1 MAGAFLT
8 DDLASMLA
16 VGDFAT
22 AVTFTP
28 SVGSP
33 VTFDAIFDN
42 GNVEQSVGGLLI
54 EATGPQLTLATSDV
68 PAAYK
73 AGTYTINGSNYTA
86 VEHKPDGTGLSVIS
100 LHAA

>member
-8 DDLASMLA
+8 NDIASMLA

-28 SVGSP
+28 SAGSP
-33 VTFDAIFDN
+33 VTFNAIFDN

-54 EATGPQLTLATSDV
+54 EATGPQLTRATSDV

-100 LHAA
+100 LPAA

>member
-1 MAGAFLT
+1 MAGAFLI

-42 GNVEQSVGGLLI
+42 GNVDQSVGGLLI

>member
-1 MAGAFLT
+1 MAGAYLI

-42 GNVEQSVGGLLI
+42 GNVDQSVGGLLI